1 MSNSDQVITHRDPAE
16 TLLRERELRALKL
29 SSMVRAAMILIM
41 APMAWALGTNLF
53 DQVATFVLLSIYLLV
68 LASSAWLVK
77 HRDRLT
83 TISLMGV
90 ALDVCVIATLP
101 FIWHT
106 TLGGSELPA
115 GTTLKSSVTL
125 IALLFIALNTLAM
138 RPLYPVLV
146 TIGALLVHLFLL
158 AIGLEDSRT
167 EFTHSYLLAYTTPAI
182 SIGRATT
189 QLVVILMVGMVLT
202 LMTMR
207 ARSMIVE
214 AAQLQK
220 KNIQL
225 GRYFSPNLV
234 HRLENTPELLG
245 VGGSRKDLSFV
256 FTDLEGFTSL
266 VEENEP
272 AVVVPLLNQ
281 YLDTLVQI
289 AFKHEGTVEKI
300 VGDALHIIFG
310 APEEQPDHAERAVK
324 CALELDV
331 AAERFRNQAR
341 AQVAFGITRIG
352 VNSGAA
358 IVGNFGGEK
367 YFDYT
372 AYGDS
377 INTAARLEGANKYLG
392 TRICVSGETRSR
404 IADFRGRP
412 VGVLILKGKQEE
424 IEVFEPLGE
433 NGTGIGSVASYLS
446 AYEALKAREPDAYAR
461 FQAYCRAYP
470 EDALAKFHLVRL
482 RNGQSGAN
490 IKLASK

>member
-1 MSNSDQVITHRDPAE
+1 
-16 TLLRERELRALKL
+16 
-29 SSMVRAAMILIM
+29 MILIM
-41 APMAWALGTNLF
+41 APMAWLLGTNQF
-53 DQVATFVLLSIYLLV
+53 DQVATSVLLSIYVVV
-68 LASSAWLVK
+68 LAFSAWFIK
-77 HRDRLT
+77 HRMRLT
-83 TISLMGV
+83 TISLIGV

-125 IALLFIALNTLAM
+125 IALLFVALNTLAM
-138 RPLYPVLV
+138 RPLYPALV

-158 AIGLEDSRT
+158 IMGMGDNRT
-167 EFTHSYLLAYTTPAI
+167 EFTNSYLLAYTSPAI
-182 SIGRATT
+182 STGRVTT
-189 QLVVILMVGMVLT
+189 QFIVILLVGAVLT
-202 LMTMR
+202 LMTLR

-234 HRLENTPELLG
+234 HRLENAPDLLG

-272 AVVVPLLNQ
+272 AVVIPLLNQ
-281 YLDTLVQI
+281 YLDTLIQI

-310 APEEQPDHAERAVK
+310 APEAQPDHAERAVQ

-331 AAERFRNQAR
+331 AAERFRTQAR
-341 AQVAFGITRIG
+341 MQVAFGVTRIG

-358 IVGNFGGEK
+358 IVGNFGGEE

-372 AYGDS
+372 AHGDS

-404 IADFRGRP
+404 IANFCGRP

-424 IEVFEPLGE
+424 IEVFEPLRK
-433 NGTGIGSVASYLS
+433 TGPEIGAVEQYLS
-446 AYEALKAREPDAYAR
+446 AYEALQAHAPDAYAR
-461 FQAYCRAYP
+461 FQAYCRVHP
-470 EDALAKFHLVRL
+470 EDTLANFHLGRL
-482 RNGQSGAN
+482 RDGQTGAN
-490 IKLASK
+490 IKLQSK

>member
-1 MSNSDQVITHRDPAE
+1 M
-16 TLLRERELRALKL
+16 
-29 SSMVRAAMILIM
+29 MILIM
-41 APMAWALGTNLF
+41 APMAWVLGTNLF
-53 DQVATFVLLSIYLLV
+53 DQIATSTLLTIYVLV
-68 LASSAWLVK
+68 LAASAWFIK
-77 HRDRLT
+77 HRVRLT
-83 TISLMGV
+83 TISLIGV
-90 ALDVCVIATLP
+90 GLDVCVIATLP

-146 TIGALLVHLFLL
+146 TLGALLVHLFLL
-158 AIGLEDSRT
+158 IFGLQDSRT
-167 EFTHSYLLAYTTPAI
+167 EFTNSYLLAYTSPAI
-182 SIGRATT
+182 STGRVTT
-189 QLVVILMVGMVLT
+189 QLVVILLVGTVLT

-207 ARSMIVE
+207 ARNMIIE
-214 AAQLQK
+214 ATQLQK

-234 HRLENTPELLG
+234 NRLESAPELLG

-272 AVVVPLLNQ
+272 AEVVPLLNQ
-281 YLDTLVQI
+281 YLDTLIQI
-289 AFKHEGTVEKI
+289 AFKHDGTVEKI

-310 APEEQPDHAERAVK
+310 APEEQPDHAGRAVR
-324 CALELDV
+324 CALELDT
-331 AAERFRNQAR
+331 AAERFRRQA
-341 AQVAFGITRIG
+341 QTEVTFGVTRIG
-352 VNSGAA
+352 VNSGEA
-358 IVGNFGGEK
+358 IVGNFGGAD

-392 TRICVSGETRSR
+392 TRICVSGETKSR
-404 IADFRGRP
+404 IADFLGRP
-412 VGVLILKGKQEE
+412 VGILMLKGKQEE

-433 NGTGIGSVASYLS
+433 NGPEAGSLEHYLA
-446 AYEALKAREPDAYAR
+446 AYETLQVSGSDARAR
-461 FQAYCRAYP
+461 FESYCRDYP
-470 EDALAKFHLVRL
+470 EDALAKFHLDRVR
-482 RNGQSGAN
+482 SGESGVR
-490 IKLASK
+490 IKLESK